1 MKKRQPISLTGL
13 FICALACA
21 FIAFLISRNNYSTTA
36 ELANRAE
43 VHLHKKEG
51 LAKKRL
57 VQLTKDLKS
66 IKAKDLFKKY
76 EGSIVDLY
84 KQEGIAIY
92 AYENDSLCFWSDNQ
106 PTIDLYSY
114 TTDADVQLIKIRNG
128 WYEYIRQRDSLD
140 AKYTAIALISIK
152 PEYDFENKYL
162 NNNFSSWFYLPENTG
177 LISPVNYLKHA
188 VKSSFGPPLF
198 EIYRSDGLY
207 RDKTINLYASFFM
220 VAAFLLFNI
229 ILFLYLKRWFRNR
242 GLFLLVFCTI
252 CFVLRSLT
260 IYFKFPEVFYET
272 SLYDAS
278 IYANASSFY
287 FSYLGDVLINAVLIF
302 ALSIFVYKTKY
313 DIARYNKPLNLFI
326 FALGVLAVFYF
337 SYNIRTLIYSLV
349 HNSTISYNI
358 NDLYSISIYSLVGL
372 LSVALLMFAFCLLLE
387 KIVMIILRS
396 PRITRIS
403 VTIFYIV
410 AGTLFIVVLI
420 LNLPVI
426 EYLWPIPVV
435 FAVYLLRRYKA
446 SYNFINIGFV
456 ILISTLIVSNLFNR
470 YEQLN
475 KQANYDALSLSL
487 FDRQDIIA
495 ENEFNKVAGAVRSDI
510 KIKNLLSLL
519 PLSSEQLEQSI
530 RQSNFSGYFERYDI
544 VLSLFSRDCT
554 PVFKANDPTYLNEDY
569 FIQQIEKEGS
579 QTICDELY
587 FIDKPAKP
595 IRYVAKIE
603 IEDINK
609 NPEKAYNL
617 YVQLEPKIASNLGNF
632 PDLLLDKSLQ
642 NKLESKQISYAIYEV
657 NKLTNSYGE
666 YQYPL
671 FIDVS
676 TFKKDLKDD
685 YSHNLY
691 RNKQTNLIISD
702 KRYGLWQQFTSN
714 SYLFI
719 FFSLLVLLCVSFNS
733 IVIKRTRKFNSLNN
747 RIQFIFVSVVVLSLL
762 GVVFGTVWVVSSQFE
777 SKNKKELIAKSQSI
791 LRELQPTIGHQHVL
805 ENSYKDYT
813 AIQLR
818 KLASLFGTDI
828 SLFNNKGALFATSQ
842 PAIYDQGL
850 ISKFMQPLAYSSFVR
865 ESKAN
870 YSQKENI
877 GRLNYLSAY
886 IPFYNKK
893 DELLGYL
900 NLPYFSRQKDLEK
913 ELTAYLT
920 TLLNIYTILF
930 AITTLV
936 ALLVSN
942 LLTKPLRIIKQ
953 QFSKIQF
960 GTHNE
965 SLDWESN
972 DEIGKLVAEYNH
984 MLVKLERSS
993 ELLAQSE
1000 RETAWREMAKQ
1011 VAHEIKNPLTPMKL
1025 NIQHLK
1031 RVVETNP
1038 DDINERVS
1046 RVSDM
1051 LIDQID
1057 TLSHIAT
1064 EFSNFAKL
1072 PKANIEVLNVYD
1084 VLESVT
1090 DLFKQNTNCE
1100 VTLYATHSLYIK
1112 ADRDQCLRIFTNLLK
1127 NAEQSVPEGR
1137 RGKID
1142 VVAFETQ
1149 GLVRINVKDNG
1160 AGIPEEIQQ
1169 KLFIPNFTTKSTGTG
1184 LGLAMVKNIVES
1196 FSGTISF
1203 VTDINVGSIFTISLP
1218 AIKQS
1223 QKL

>member
-1 MKKRQPISLTGL
+1 MKKRQAINLTGL
-13 FICALACA
+13 FISALICA
-21 FIAFLISRNNYSTTA
+21 FIAFLISHNNYSTTA
-36 ELANRAE
+36 ELARRAE
-43 VHLHKKEG
+43 MHLHKKEA
-51 LAKKRL
+51 LAKSRL
-57 VQLTKDLKS
+57 LMLAKDLKTY
-66 IKAKDLFKKY
+66 KPKDLFSKY
-76 EGSIVDLY
+76 EGSISELY
-84 KQEGIAIY
+84 KKEGIAIY

-106 PTIDLYSY
+106 PTVDLYSY

-128 WYEYIRQRDSLD
+128 WYEYIKQTDSMD
-140 AKYTAIALISIK
+140 VGHTAIALISVK

-162 NNNFSSWFYLPENTG
+162 NNNFSSWLYLPDNTK
-177 LISPVNYLKHA
+177 LVSPVNYLNHA

-220 VAAFLLFNI
+220 LAAFLLFNV
-229 ILFLYLKRWFRNR
+229 ILFLFLKKRFHNR
-242 GLFLLVFCTI
+242 GIFLLVFCVI
-252 CFVLRSLT
+252 CFVIRTLT

-287 FSYLGDVLINAVLIF
+287 FSYLGDVLINAILIF

-313 DIARYNKPLNLFI
+313 EIARYNKPLNLFI
-326 FALGVLAVFYF
+326 FSLGVVAVFYF
-337 SYNIRTLIYSLV
+337 SYNIRTLIFSLV

-358 NDLYSISIYSLVGL
+358 NELYSTSLFSLIGLFSI
-372 LSVALLMFAFCLLLE
+372 ALLMFAFCLLLE

-396 PRITRIS
+396 KKVAKIAA
-403 VTIFYIV
+403 TIFYIV
-410 AGTLFIVVLI
+410 SIGLFLA
-420 LNLPVI
+420 LMLLKLPVF
-426 EYLWPIPVV
+426 EYLWPVPLV
-435 FAVYLLRRYKA
+435 FIMYLFRRYKA

-456 ILISTLIVSNLFNR
+456 ILVSTLIVSNLFNQ

-475 KQANYDALSLSL
+475 KQQNYDALSLNL

-495 ENEFNKVAGAVRSDI
+495 ENEFNKVVSSVKSDA
-510 KIKNLLSLL
+510 KIKNLISLL

-544 VLSLFSRDCT
+544 VLSLFDRDCI
-554 PVFKANDPTYLNEDY
+554 PVFKTNDAIYQNEDY
-569 FIQQIEKEGS
+569 FKQQIERGS
-579 QTICDELY
+579 PTICDDLY
-587 FIDKPAKP
+587 FIDKGPKS
-595 IRYVAKIE
+595 IRYIAKIE
-603 IEDINK
+603 IEDLNK
-609 NPEKAYNL
+609 NPDKAYNL
-617 YVQLEPKIASNLGNF
+617 YVHLEPKLVSNLGNF

-642 NKLESKQISYAIYEV
+642 NKLESKQISYAIYEE
-657 NKLTNSYGE
+657 NKLTNSYGD

-671 FIDVS
+671 FIDVDV
-676 TFKKDLKDD
+676 FKGDLKDE
-685 YSHNLY
+685 YSHNVY
-691 RNKQTNLIISD
+691 TNKQTNLIISD
-702 KRYGLWQQFTSN
+702 KYYGWWQRFTSN

-719 FFSLLVLLCVSFNS
+719 FFSLLVLVCVMFNS
-733 IVIKRTRKFNSLNN
+733 IVIKRNKKLNSLNN

-762 GVVFGTVWVVSSQFE
+762 GVVLGTVWVVSSQFE
-777 SKNKKELIAKSQSI
+777 SNNKKELIAKSQSV
-791 LRELQPTIGHQHVL
+791 LRELQPTIGQQNVL
-805 ENSYKDYT
+805 ESSYKDYT
-813 AIQLR
+813 AIQLK
-818 KLASLFGTDI
+818 KLALLFGTDI
-828 SLFNNKGALFATSQ
+828 SLFTSKGVLFATSQ

-850 ISKFMQPLAYSSFVR
+850 ISKFMQPLAYSSFIRV
-865 ESKAN
+865 SKAN

-877 GRLNYLSAY
+877 GGLNYLSAY
-886 IPFYNKK
+886 IPFYNKQDK
-893 DELLGYL
+893 LLGYI

-953 QFSKIQF
+953 QFSKVQF

-965 SLDWESN
+965 SLDWQSN
-972 DEIGKLVAEYNH
+972 DEIGKLVGEYNN
-984 MLVKLERSS
+984 MLLKLEKSS

-1038 DDINERVS
+1038 DDIKERVA

-1112 ADRDQCLRIFTNLLK
+1112 ADREQCLRIFTNLLK
-1127 NAEQSVPEGR
+1127 NAEQSIPEGR
-1137 RGKID
+1137 KGKID

-1160 AGIPEEIQQ
+1160 TGIPEEVQQ

-1184 LGLAMVKNIVES
+1184 LGLAMVKSIVES
-1196 FSGTISF
+1196 FSGSISF
-1203 VTDINVGSIFTISLP
+1203 VTDVNAGSIFTISLP
-1218 AIKQS
+1218 VIKQN
-1223 QKL
+1223 QRL